1 MIPDTIVI
9 HHSASKTNTPI
20 SEIDRWH
27 KQRDFTKSSLG
38 FFVGYHYVILA
49 DGKLIQ
55 TRRDNELGCHTIPN
69 DGKIGIC
76 VVGNFMTEKPTP
88 PQLDTL
94 GVLCSRLKKDYNIN
108 EVKGHRDFSNTDC
121 PGDNLYLFVLQ
132 DKINWLQKL
141 IEKLLRAFKLHA

>member
-1 MIPDTIVI
+1 MIPNTIVI
-9 HHSASKTNTPI
+9 HHSASRADTPI

-27 KQRDFTKSSLG
+27 KQRNFTKSSLG
-38 FFVGYHYVILA
+38 FYVGYHYVILS

-76 VVGNFMTEKPTP
+76 CVGNFMLEKPTDA
-88 PQLDTL
+88 QLSTL
-94 GVLCSRLKKDYNIN
+94 GVLCNRLKKDYNIN
-108 EVKGHRDFSNTDC
+108 EVKGHRDFSNTEC

-132 DKINWLQKL
+132 DKINWLRKL
-141 IEKLLRAFKLHA
+141 INLLLKSFGLHA